1 MLILGLAIAMI
12 LSACN
17 NDTETDGEV
26 IVETAFGEITKDEF
40 YEELKARYGRE
51 VLDEMITR
59 QVLESELDVDS
70 DSVMEELDEELAEME
85 EQVGPQFLTL
95 VQQQGFKT
103 VEDYRRT
110 LYLSKLEYD
119 MATADITVTDEDIEE
134 HYNRLQ
140 EEIHAR
146 HILVDE
152 LETAE
157 EVLEKYNNG
166 EDFEGLAE
174 QYGTDGTASSGGSLG
189 YFSAGHMIKPFEDAA
204 YALEIGE
211 ISEPVETEF
220 GWHVI
225 YLEDRRPAEND
236 VGELDEVRDYLRD
249 QLIANQIDHE
259 KAQSDVQSMLD
270 GADIDVKI
278 EEFNDLYN

>member
-189 YFSAGHMIKPFEDAA
+189 YFSAGRMIKPFEDAA
-204 YALEIGE
+204 YALEVGE